1 MVKQKIVIHQM
12 ILVFSV
18 TLITLEIT
26 VKYRKVLT
34 ITIETDVF
42 QDIACFNLSSEVF
55 SDTSDKIISRFN
67 SRVKT

>member
-1 MVKQKIVIHQM
+1 M

-26 VKYRKVLT
+26 VKYRKVLA

-42 QDIACFNLSSEVF
+42 QDIACLNLSFEVF
-55 SDTSDKIISRFN
+55 SDTSDKIISRFIY
-67 SRVKT
+67 RIKK